1 MPSLNTGAVAGL
13 VALDLFNNTKVND
26 FSRKIELNCGDSR
39 KQRKVRAA
47 LQKEIQHERVEIG
60 KAFLIRHKGPDEN
73 IDAMSTVLCALIE
86 SHGHYENIEAKAVL
100 YTGEETAR
108 AKEKMAILLAGKKK
122 EASKQRMIIERMM
135 MMDLKDLCVEKLN
148 SNMDEV
154 KAFIASLEVLCS
166 MQTAVERGIVSYVA
180 LEEITVRRRMKKKSC
195 FFVDITTWMT

>member
-1 MPSLNTGAVAGL
+1 MRSKLEHTNA
-13 VALDLFNNTKVND
+13 FC
-26 FSRKIELNCGDSR
+26 RKIELNCGDGR

-86 SHGHYENIEAKAVL
+86 SHGHYENIEANAVL

-122 EASKQRMIIERMM
+122 KQASS
-135 MMDLKDLCVEKLN
+135 V
-148 SNMDEV
+148 
-154 KAFIASLEVLCS
+154 
-166 MQTAVERGIVSYVA
+166 
-180 LEEITVRRRMKKKSC
+180 
-195 FFVDITTWMT
+195 